1 MKIVEAV
8 KFQSLNQLVSPN
20 NSAFKGNQA
29 KETQAMAQIKREAS
43 VEPEVVRNIW
53 KKLLF
58 FLLHRHMTDLNCQVF
73 LVGFFDTLLKHMVKS
88 SDWHQP
94 SDKINIEVVSKWHA
108 ESCHKRKSN

>member
-43 VEPEVVRNIW
+43 VEPEVVRNI
-53 KKLLF
+53 
-58 FLLHRHMTDLNCQVF
+58 
-73 LVGFFDTLLKHMVKS
+73 
-88 SDWHQP
+88 
-94 SDKINIEVVSKWHA
+94 
-108 ESCHKRKSN
+108 